1 MSLLLCTFVVGN
13 FLEWHKCKS
22 LRQKIYKFCL
32 IYEIGGETIFVTKW
46 RGGNWRLNSIDLS
59 LLRRAAGADTKS
71 VKKLSGKPL
80 QSHTAL
86 QPFNC
91 TEIYDWHDIKCYKN
105 NHRNYKAIFYHKP
118 EFLKQTILTR
128 LGFSQKLY
136 SLNLKLNNLTYTFIG
151 E

>member
-1 MSLLLCTFVVGN
+1 MSLLLCTFVSN

-46 RGGNWRLNSIDLS
+46 RVEIGVSIQLIWASYDVP
-59 LLRRAAGADTKS
+59 RVR
-71 VKKLSGKPL
+71 KKLSGKPL

-86 QPFNC
+86 QPLNC

-105 NHRNYKAIFYHKP
+105 NHRNNKAIFYHKP
-118 EFLKQTILTR
+118 EFLKQTILAR
-128 LGFSQKLY
+128 LGFSQKL
-136 SLNLKLNNLTYTFIG
+136 
-151 E
+151 